1 MDIDACFCAR
11 LVDGNSLAPLSM
23 VKPNY
28 LADDWN
34 PRLAWVIQFTKTHGV
49 IPKRETFEVH
59 FKIKLPKAPEPASF
73 YAAAL
78 RKRAMGLSLKAGL
91 LKPLTALEQQAP
103 EKCLSE
109 LKNLLAETARN
120 FHVTGEGGAMIE
132 QKSIGLRKEF
142 YLERKAKKG
151 LLGIPCPWKTINE
164 STLGA
169 CPGDVWM
176 LLAKSNMGKTW
187 LALLMANY
195 AARMCG
201 KRVLIASQEMT
212 PKRLSVRVDALG
224 AKISALRFRSG
235 QLTTEEEAQYFAFLE
250 KCKNP
255 DAQKWGAIS
264 IVGQRDIQSVLDL
277 EIALDTYTPEVV
289 IWDSY
294 YLIASKDWKDQ
305 SKIVSDIKS
314 LAERRGVPI
323 ICTTQ
328 FNRTVTAADTKA
340 DQNAA
345 GWASAVVQDVDCVI
359 GMFQPPEL
367 KLEKT
372 MKLSSIKVRDGIAF
386 DDISIWWDLE
396 TMNFSEKD
404 VASME
409 AYGDDPVPTT
419 FFNKGAV
426 EQSMDGEAG

>member
-1 MDIDACFCAR
+1 MDIDAAFCAR

-23 VKPNY
+23 VKPGFFD
-28 LADDWN
+28 DDWK
-34 PRLAWVIQFTKTHGV
+34 PRLAWIVKFTKDHGV
-49 IPKRETFEVH
+49 LPKRETFEIK
-59 FKIKLPKAPEPASF
+59 FGIKLPKAPEPASY
-73 YAAAL
+73 YASRL
-78 RKRAMGLSLKAGL
+78 RSRAMALALKAGL
-91 LKPLTALEQQAP
+91 DKPLTALQKQAP
-103 EKCLSE
+103 DTCLTD
-109 LKNLLAETARN
+109 LKQLIGETTRN
-120 FHVTGEGGAMIE
+120 FHVTGEGASLVFS
-132 QKSIGLRKEF
+132 KSTGLRREF
-142 YLERKAKKG
+142 YLERKSKKG
-151 LLGIPCPWKTINE
+151 LLGIPCPWPTVNAA
-164 STLGA
+164 TLGA

-187 LALLMANY
+187 LALLMADY
-195 AARMCG
+195 AARNCG

-212 PKRLSVRVDALG
+212 PKRLSVRIDALG
-224 AKISALRFRSG
+224 ARISALRFRSG
-235 QLTTEEEAQYFAFLE
+235 QLTPEEEAQYFEFLE
-250 KCKNP
+250 RCKKP
-255 DAQKWGAIS
+255 DDYKWGEIS
-264 IVGQRDIQSVLDL
+264 VVGQRDIQSVLDL
-277 EIALDTYTPEVV
+277 EIAIDTFAPDIVV
-289 IWDSY
+289 WDSY

-305 SKIVSDIKS
+305 SKIVSDIKGT
-314 LAERRGVPI
+314 AERRGLPI
-323 ICTTQ
+323 LCTTQ
-328 FNRTVTAADTKA
+328 FNRTVTTADTKA

-372 MKLSSIKVRDGIAF
+372 MKLSSIKVRDGVAF

-396 TMNFSEKD
+396 TMTFTEKD